1 MAEKPLTEVVRVGR
15 RGELALSRRVRAAFS
30 LQEGDEL
37 LLSVEEDQLILRRK
51 ARRFHEY
58 LAENLNPKT

>member
-1 MAEKPLTEVVRVGR
+1 MPVKPMTEVVKVGR
-15 RGELALSRRVRAAFS
+15 RGEVSLSRRVRAAFS

-37 LLSVEEDQLILRRK
+37 LLSVEDDQLVLRRK

-58 LAENLNPKT
+58 LADNLNPKS